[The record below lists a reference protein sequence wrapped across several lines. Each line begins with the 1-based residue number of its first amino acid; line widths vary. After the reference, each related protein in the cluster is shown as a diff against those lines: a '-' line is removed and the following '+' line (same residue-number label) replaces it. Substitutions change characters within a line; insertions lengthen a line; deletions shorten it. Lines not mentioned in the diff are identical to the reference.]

1 MLELDDIKKMHDK
14 AYTANQITRE
24 EAAND
29 LAFYWVTQWDDNLLQ
44 SSQLSYRGEF
54 NILRKAGRAISAD
67 LADNPVQVDFEPI
80 DETRDDSAELAD
92 GLYRNG
98 LNGNTSIEAF
108 EVSETESIVCGV
120 GAWVLYAKY
129 EGLRSKHQII
139 CRKPIYEA
147 NNTVFWDPN
156 SKLIDKSDAKY
167 CSHLVAY
174 TDDGYK
180 NLVKELTGEE
190 IDTIDPESF
199 KNPEQ
204 SYTFPW
210 ITGNNHVI
218 YVVNF
223 YHIEEIK
230 DKIFT
235 FQDPFGIEMELMES
249 DILDVIDDLL
259 DSGFEIISEEEIK
272 RNVCYKYIASGAEI
286 LKVERIAGEYIPII
300 PCFGEHAV
308 VEGEEIWEG
317 ITRLAKDPQMLRNF
331 SMSYL
336 AELVSRSP
344 REKPIYYPEQ
354 IAGFEDMYAETGI
367 DDNYPYR
374 LQNRFDANG
383 NEVPIGAVGMVNN
396 ANIPTSLP
404 LIIEQTRQA
413 VEDIANPGLPQNIAD
428 PDISGK
434 AVLALQ
440 AKIERQSMIYQQHIK
455 HAKRRDGQ
463 VWISMAKEIYDVP
476 RKTVIELPDGTRKQ
490 VQIMESIIDKETGEI
505 VTLNDFNNAEFEV
518 YSRIGP
524 SYSSQKEQTVDRLEK
539 MIALMDPND
548 PVRKILQ
555 LKILVLSDGV
565 DFDDVREYVNKQ
577 LVMMGVKKPET
588 PEEEQIA
595 AQAKQPKQPDAA
607 TLLAMAENKKGDA
620 DLLEEKR
627 KGIEM
632 QFKAANDQMKARID
646 AFDAMTKRMQA
657 QIDAQEAGATIRNK
671 NIDSFGKEIDN
682 MAKIADLRKISDE
695 ELYRRATNI

>member
-1 MLELDDIKKMHDK
+1 
-14 AYTANQITRE
+14 
-24 EAAND
+24 
-29 LAFYWVTQWDDNLLQ
+29 
-44 SSQLSYRGEF
+44 
-54 NILRKAGRAISAD
+54 
-67 LADNPVQVDFEPI
+67 
-80 DETRDDSAELAD
+80 
-92 GLYRNG
+92 
-98 LNGNTSIEAF
+98 
-108 EVSETESIVCGV
+108 
-120 GAWVLYAKY
+120 
-129 EGLRSKHQII
+129 
-139 CRKPIYEA
+139 
-147 NNTVFWDPN
+147 
-156 SKLIDKSDAKY
+156 
-167 CSHLVAY
+167 
-174 TDDGYK
+174 
-180 NLVKELTGEE
+180 
-190 IDTIDPESF
+190 
-199 KNPEQ
+199 
-204 SYTFPW
+204 
-210 ITGNNHVI
+210 
-218 YVVNF
+218 
-223 YHIEEIK
+223 
-230 DKIFT
+230 
-235 FQDPFGIEMELMES
+235 
-249 DILDVIDDLL
+249 
-259 DSGFEIISEEEIK
+259 
-272 RNVCYKYIASGAEI
+272 
-286 LKVERIAGEYIPII
+286 
-300 PCFGEHAV
+300 
-308 VEGEEIWEG
+308 
-317 ITRLAKDPQMLRNF
+317 
-331 SMSYL
+331 
-336 AELVSRSP
+336 
-344 REKPIYYPEQ
+344 
-354 IAGFEDMYAETGI
+354 
-367 DDNYPYR
+367 
-374 LQNRFDANG
+374 
-383 NEVPIGAVGMVNN
+383 
-396 ANIPTSLP
+396 
-404 LIIEQTRQA
+404 
-413 VEDIANPGLPQNIAD
+413 
-428 PDISGK
+428 
-434 AVLALQ
+434 
-440 AKIERQSMIYQQHIK
+440 MIYQQHVK

-476 RKTVIELPDGTRKQ
+476 RKAVIELPDGTRKQ